1 MTFLIYFFSKI
12 IILGDRNEEL
22 LTDTFTLAARWLI
35 VAELT
40 KSLFSYFLFIF
51 LLFIFLAP
59 SPSPWCVFQHTDSAH
74 YCAVTGSRGR
84 RLRPAAAQLGRHL
97 HFICG
102 AASFITGGEAQ
113 RCLFLKRKDN
123 TRLSSGRLR
132 PHPFILITTC
142 CWRPAGLRPTP
153 PHNIMFSCL
162 LLNYQRKDLG
172 WGGHCPIKK
181 KTMQT
186 VEESWC
192 LDYLKGYKKAYNFWR
207 IAFGASDCGENLE
220 AFQV

>member
-1 MTFLIYFFSKI
+1 MILTFLIYFFSKI

-84 RLRPAAAQLGRHL
+84 RPRPAAAQLGRHL

-123 TRLSSGRLR
+123 TR
-132 PHPFILITTC
+132 
-142 CWRPAGLRPTP
+142 PTP
-153 PHNIMFSCL
+153 ASSIHPHYNL
-162 LLNYQRKDLG
+162 LLTPSRD
-172 WGGHCPIKK
+172 
-181 KTMQT
+181 KTNTSSQHH
-186 VEESWC
+186 V
-192 LDYLKGYKKAYNFWR
+192 
-207 IAFGASDCGENLE
+207 
-220 AFQV
+220 